1 MIVIGL
7 MSGTSA
13 DGVDAA
19 VVRLE
24 GAPPALRWEV
34 LAHRALPHPP
44 ALRAEIFAAFRPE
57 TGTVERLCRLN
68 VALGE
73 AFGAAALQAIAAAG
87 LTPAQVD
94 LIGSHGQTVWHE
106 PLTEEAAGCTLQLGE
121 PAIIAEMTGLPVV
134 SNFRP
139 RDMAAGG
146 QGAPLVAYVDTL
158 LLTHPTLVR
167 AAQNIGGIANVT
179 YLPPLSGQ
187 PSAISG
193 QLSAVSG
200 QPSAISGQPSAVSD
214 QPSANGGVSLSPS
227 LLFPFP
233 PSPSSPSPF
242 SPSSLSLPIAFDT
255 GPGNMLID
263 YAAGRATNG
272 AWSYDRDGALAT
284 AGRVDEA
291 LLAEWLSDPYFC
303 QRPPKTTGR
312 ERFGVQRGAQLW
324 EQAAARGL
332 APADIVA
339 TLTALTACSIAQAY
353 RDFLPRF
360 PDEVIV
366 SGGGAR
372 NPALMALLREQLA
385 PARVLLSDEVGLGVE
400 AKEAVAFAV
409 LAYETWHHRPG
420 NLPTATGARHPVI
433 LGTITPGQLL
443 AVSHQPSAISHQP
456 SAVSDQPAVGGQPA
470 ASGALWV
477 TEARNPATE
486 QIDTLSTLEMVR
498 LINAEDARVAEAVA
512 AELPQIAAAIDAIAE
527 RMRRGGRLIYIG
539 AGTSGRLGVLD
550 ASECPP
556 TFGTPPELVVALIAG
571 GARAITDAVEGAE
584 DDAEAGAREI
594 AALEVGPQ
602 DSVVG
607 IAASGRTPYVI
618 GGMAEAR
625 WRGAL
630 VISLAT
636 NRPAPLEEL
645 AAIAIAPLVGPEVIA
660 GSTRLKSGTAQK
672 MVLNMLSTGVMIRL
686 GKTFSNL
693 MVDVQPTNAKLRARA
708 RRIVAQ
714 ASESA
719 GRPISEEEAGAMLE
733 ACGGEVKT
741 AIVALLAQVTPEEAR
756 ARLAAAGGVVRGA
769 L

>member
-1 MIVIGL
+1 MIVVGL

-19 VVRLE
+19 VVCLE
-24 GAPPALRWEV
+24 GRPPALRWQV

-87 LTPAQVD
+87 LTRAQVD

-106 PLTEEAAGCTLQLGE
+106 PPAAGGAGCTLQLGE
-121 PAIIAEMTGLPVV
+121 AAVIAELTGLPVV

-158 LLTHPTLVR
+158 LLTHPTLIR
-167 AAQNIGGIANVT
+167 AAQNMGGIANVT
-179 YLPPLSGQ
+179 YLPPLSAQ
-187 PSAISG
+187 PSV
-193 QLSAVSG
+193 LSLQPAVGREQPPESASPYL
-200 QPSAISGQPSAVSD
+200 PSAA
-214 QPSANGGVSLSPS
+214 SP
-227 LLFPFP
+227 LLPC
-233 PSPSSPSPF
+233 
-242 SPSSLSLPIAFDT
+242 AFDT

-272 AWSYDRDGALAT
+272 AWRYDREGALA
-284 AGRVDEA
+284 ASGRVDED
-291 LLAEWLSDPYFC
+291 LLAEWLADPYFR
-303 QRPPKTTGR
+303 QPPPKTTGR

-324 EQAAARGL
+324 EQATARGL

-339 TLTALTACSIAQAY
+339 TLTALTARSIAQAY

-372 NPALMALLREQLA
+372 NPVLMALLRELLA
-385 PARVLLSDEVGLGVE
+385 PAQVRLSDELGLNVE

-409 LAYETWHHRPG
+409 LAYETWHHRPS
-420 NLPTATGARHPVI
+420 NLPAATGATRPVI
-433 LGTITPGQLL
+433 LGQLTL
-443 AVSHQPSAISHQP
+443 ASGQPSGLSGQP
-456 SAVSDQPAVGGQPA
+456 STTRDQPPA
-470 ASGALWV
+470 AAALWV

-486 QIDTLSTLEMVR
+486 QIDTLSTLEVVR

-512 AELPQIAAAIDAIAE
+512 VELPQIAVAIDAVAA
-527 RMRRGGRLIYIG
+527 RMRQGGRLIYLG

-571 GARAITDAVEGAE
+571 GERAITEAVEGAE

-594 AALEVGPQ
+594 AALAVGPQ

-607 IAASGRTPYVI
+607 IAASGRTPYVM

-625 WRGAL
+625 RRGAL

-645 AAIAIAPLVGPEVIA
+645 AEIAIAPLVGPEVIA

-714 ASESA
+714 ASASA
-719 GRPISEEEAGAMLE
+719 GRPISEEEAGAILE
-733 ACGGEVKT
+733 ACSGEVKT
-741 AIVALLAQVTPEEAR
+741 AIVVLLTQVTPEEAR
-756 ARLAAAGGVVRGA
+756 ARLAAADGVVRQA
-769 L
+769 LAG

>member
-24 GAPPALRWEV
+24 GAPPALHWEV
-34 LAHRALPHPP
+34 LAQRALPHPP

-106 PLTEEAAGCTLQLGE
+106 PPVEEAAGCTLQLGE
-121 PAIIAEMTGLPVV
+121 PAVIAEMTGLPVV

-146 QGAPLVAYVDTL
+146 QGAPLVAYVDAL
-158 LLTHPTLVR
+158 LFTHPTLVR
-167 AAQNIGGIANVT
+167 VAQNIGGIANVT
-179 YLPPLSGQ
+179 YLPPLSEQ
-187 PSAISG
+187 PSAISH
-193 QLSAVSG
+193 QPSAVSG
-200 QPSAISGQPSAVSD
+200 QPSAS
-214 QPSANGGVSLSPS
+214 GGVSSTPS
-227 LLFPFP
+227 T
-233 PSPSSPSPF
+233 
-242 SPSSLSLPIAFDT
+242 PSSLLPSSLPPSLPIAFDT

-272 AWSYDRDGALAT
+272 AWSYDRDGALAA

-291 LLAEWLSDPYFC
+291 LLAEWLADPYFR

-339 TLTALTACSIAQAY
+339 TLTAFTARSIAQAY

-420 NLPTATGARHPVI
+420 NLPAATGARHPVI
-433 LGTITPGQLL
+433 LGTITPGQL
-443 AVSHQPSAISHQP
+443 
-456 SAVSDQPAVGGQPA
+456 SAVSPQPSVVGGQPA
-470 ASGALWV
+470 TSGALWV

-512 AELPQIAAAIDAIAE
+512 VELPQIAAAIDAIAE

-571 GARAITDAVEGAE
+571 GTRAITEAVEGAE

-636 NRPAPLEEL
+636 NHPAPLEEL

-714 ASESA
+714 AGESA

>member
-24 GAPPALRWEV
+24 GAPPALHWEV
-34 LAHRALPHPP
+34 LAHQALPHSP

-106 PLTEEAAGCTLQLGE
+106 PPVEEAAGCTLQLGE
-121 PAIIAEMTGLPVV
+121 PAVIAEMTGLPVV

-146 QGAPLVAYVDTL
+146 QGAPLVAYVDAL

-167 AAQNIGGIANVT
+167 VAQNIGGIANVT

-187 PSAISG
+187 R
-193 QLSAVSG
+193 
-200 QPSAISGQPSAVSD
+200 SAVSD
-214 QPSANGGVSLSPS
+214 QPSAISHQPSASSGVSLFPS
-227 LLFPFP
+227 LLSPF
-233 PSPSSPSPF
+233 SPSPF
-242 SPSSLSLPIAFDT
+242 SPSSLSPSPLPPSLSLPIAFDT

-263 YAAGRATNG
+263 YAAGRVTNG
-272 AWSYDRDGALAT
+272 AWSYDREGALAA

-291 LLAEWLSDPYFC
+291 LLAEWLSDPYFR
-303 QRPPKTTGR
+303 QLPPKTTGR

-339 TLTALTACSIAQAY
+339 TLTAFTARSIAQAY
-353 RDFLPRF
+353 HDFLPRF

-420 NLPTATGARHPVI
+420 NLPTATGARHPAI
-433 LGTITPGQLL
+433 LGTITPGQLS
-443 AVSHQPSAISHQP
+443 AVSHQPSA
-456 SAVSDQPAVGGQPA
+456 VSGQPAVGGQPA
-470 ASGALWV
+470 APGSLWV

-512 AELPQIAAAIDAIAE
+512 VELPQIAAAIDAIAE

-571 GARAITDAVEGAE
+571 GTRAITDAVEGAE
-584 DDAEAGAREI
+584 DDAEAGAQGI
-594 AALEVGPQ
+594 AALGVGPQ

-645 AAIAIAPLVGPEVIA
+645 AMIAIAPLVGPEVIA

-714 ASESA
+714 AGESA